1 MHSLTNLVRN
11 ISMHGVSDYQRS
23 PKDKLYPCWKEGFFL
38 KPLKSVRSAQSD
50 LTDDL
55 LSVSLE

>member
-1 MHSLTNLVRN
+1 MY
-11 ISMHGVSDYQRS
+11 GVSDYQRS
-23 PKDKLYPCWKEGFFL
+23 PKDKLYPCWKEGFFF